1 MSTSEFMRSCKQ
13 LRKKYNFESGPEFLD
28 KLKELFLGALGQG
41 EDMSLELFD
50 YCIGSDGFEDGHA
63 EKLGDMVDL
72 FAMDYDMNYNQL
84 GEEDWDYLKDLVN
97 AYALDMD
104 MNVVT
109 YVMQHVVE
117 AGVFD

>member
-1 MSTSEFMRSCKQ
+1 M
-13 LRKKYNFESGPEFLD
+13 
-28 KLKELFLGALGQG
+28 GQ
-41 EDMSLELFD
+41 ELFD
-50 YCIGSDGFEDGHA
+50 YCLGSGSFEDRHA

-72 FAMDYDMNYNQL
+72 FAMGYDSGYNQL
-84 GEEDWDYLKDLVN
+84 GDEDWDYLKELVN

-104 MNVVT
+104 MDVVT

>member
-1 MSTSEFMRSCKQ
+1 MSASEFMRSCKQ
-13 LRKKYNFESGPEFLD
+13 LRKKYNFESGPEFID
-28 KLKELFLGALGQG
+28 QLKELFLGALGQS

-50 YCIGSDGFEDGHA
+50 YCLGSGSFEDGHA

-72 FAMDYDMNYNQL
+72 FSMDYDPGYNQL
-84 GEEDWDYLKDLVN
+84 DDGDWDYLKELVN
-97 AYALDMD
+97 GYALDMD
-104 MNVVT
+104 MDVVT